1 MAESQQK
8 SEQICRFQY
17 CSMLCVEV
25 AFGDARM
32 CRCDSTQ
39 GAWFAL
45 FDLTAKEPPMIRSFS
60 SWSSFSRPTG
70 LADDFRMINGRE
82 YKNAKVS
89 RVEPDGIVITFSGGI
104 SQSSSAATSINR
116 ATSLKV

>member
-1 MAESQQK
+1 
-8 SEQICRFQY
+8 
-17 CSMLCVEV
+17 MLCVEV
-25 AFGDARM
+25 AFGDAKM
-32 CRCDSTQ
+32 CRCESTQ

-45 FDLTAKEPPMIRSFS
+45 FDLTAKKPPMIPKVFILVIFFAS
-60 SWSSFSRPTG
+60 TG
-70 LADDFRMINGRE
+70 LADDFKTINGRE